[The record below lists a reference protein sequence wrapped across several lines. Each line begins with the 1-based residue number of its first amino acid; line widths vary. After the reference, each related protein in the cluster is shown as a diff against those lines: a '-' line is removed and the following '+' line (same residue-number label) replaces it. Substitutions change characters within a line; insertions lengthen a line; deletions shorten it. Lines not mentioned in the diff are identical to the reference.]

1 MTRLRCDRARFP
13 IYLQARLKLLP
24 EADREKV
31 LARRKRFLAAT
42 TTDGAATA
50 TTEKKK
56 ISLRS
61 VKETSPAAAS
71 AASAEAV
78 DKKERAREQREEER
92 RRREE
97 RRREREQES
106 KSRKA
111 AKDGDARRKIS
122 QKKGE
127 ERFHNRSAVEIILI
141 WNRTDYIV
149 PTNLSVYSIDNTN
162 CTFYLT
168 LLAEHIQ
175 CLHYLGL

>member
-1 MTRLRCDRARFP
+1 M
-13 IYLQARLKLLP
+13 KLLP

-50 TTEKKK
+50 DKKT

-61 VKETSPAAAS
+61 VKESSPAAAS
-71 AASAEAV
+71 AEAA

-97 RRREREQES
+97 RGREREQES

-127 ERFHNRSAVEIILI
+127 ERFHNRGAVETIQVG
-141 WNRTDYIV
+141 NRIDCIV
-149 PTNLSVYSIDNTN
+149 HTNLSVFSIGNKTHLDYPQYPQNI
-162 CTFYLT
+162 
-168 LLAEHIQ
+168 LLPNIFDA
-175 CLHYLGL
+175 CAC

>member
-1 MTRLRCDRARFP
+1 MGVNTLIFIFLNIAVNRQHVMFRSDRARFP

-50 TTEKKK
+50 TTADKKT

-61 VKETSPAAAS
+61 VKESSPAPA
-71 AASAEAV
+71 AEAA

-127 ERFHNRSAVEIILI
+127 ERFHNRGAVETIQVG
-141 WNRTDYIV
+141 NRIDRIV
-149 PTNLSVYSIDNTN
+149 HTNLSVFSIGNTN
-162 CTFYLT
+162 CT
-168 LLAEHIQ
+168 
-175 CLHYLGL
+175 

>member
-1 MTRLRCDRARFP
+1 MTNPLRCDC
-13 IYLQARLKLLP
+13 LQARLKLLP

-50 TTEKKK
+50 TTDKKK

-61 VKETSPAAAS
+61 VKESSPAVAS
-71 AASAEAV
+71 AASAEAAAE
-78 DKKERAREQREEER
+78 KKERAREQREEER

-127 ERFHNRSAVEIILI
+127 DSTRLRLGPNPLPTSMVTLHLSIFVVGFMQQTPNSLAKCVAWNFHEHGF
-141 WNRTDYIV
+141 T
-149 PTNLSVYSIDNTN
+149 
-162 CTFYLT
+162 LT
-168 LLAEHIQ
+168 S
-175 CLHYLGL
+175 